1 MFLYIHV
8 YYIYNH
14 ICRYI
19 FTHTHTYT
27 CMHTHTVKV
36 PKLYKHI
43 FSGLNTTEQE
53 SKRFLHIS

>member
-1 MFLYIHV
+1 MQIHF
-8 YYIYNH
+8 Y
-14 ICRYI
+14 
-19 FTHTHTYT
+19 THTYT

-36 PKLYKHI
+36 PKMYKHI